1 MIISDQNIQFSARHY
16 GLVETQKQRMDET
29 YLNGQLASR
38 ERTTS
43 HTRYETF
50 SVSESALNLTK
61 NHPKLQQ
68 HNKESQ
74 TFEQQPNRVNIANAN
89 NAGPN
94 GLPSLLSPNQPLASP
109 GLNSGVNSSA
119 SASTND
125 NVTLS
130 PRLIK
135 MIEAIESL
143 MERMTGKPY
152 TLKVMGYTPESE
164 ANSQQ
169 AQQTQHTQSNQPVSS
184 LQNGAWDSA
193 VGFANNLSVQMTQ
206 GNDGSG
212 RLSAPV
218 SGERTIESQTY
229 REQEV
234 SNFNA
239 QGSVTTADGNTLHF
253 NLNANMARSF
263 ESSVYHEQS
272 KGLVLTDPLV
282 VNFGGAPAQLTLEK
296 VAFDLNSDGQADQIS
311 FLESGSGF
319 LALDKN
325 QDGQI
330 NNGQELFGTQ
340 SGNGFKDLAQ
350 YDRDQNGWIDEND
363 AIFSQL
369 QIWHKDSNGLEH
381 LTGLLELNIGAI
393 YLQNEETQFS
403 IKDDSNNL
411 LGQVVKS
418 GLFIGEDQKVGS
430 VQQIDLVI

>member
-1 MIISDQNIQFSARHY
+1 MIISDQNIQLSARHY
-16 GLVETQKQRMDET
+16 GMSESNKERVHET
-29 YLNGQLASR
+29 YLNGQLALR
-38 ERTTS
+38 ERATS
-43 HTRYETF
+43 QTRYETF
-50 SVSESALNLTK
+50 SASESALNLTK
-61 NHPKLQQ
+61 TLPKLQQ
-68 HNKESQ
+68 HKQDTE
-74 TFEQQPNRVNIANAN
+74 TFHQQPNTAN
-89 NAGPN
+89 NANGNNVALN
-94 GLPSLLSPNQPLASP
+94 GLSGLFSSNQALASSNA
-109 GLNSGVNSSA
+109 NSAVE
-119 SASTND
+119 D

-152 TLKVMGYTPESE
+152 TLKVMGYTPETE
-164 ANSQQ
+164 GNQPQSQP
-169 AQQTQHTQSNQPVSS
+169 AETLSSNQI
-184 LQNGAWDSA
+184 GSA
-193 VGFANNLSVQMTQ
+193 NASAEFSRNLSAQLNQ
-206 GNDGSG
+206 ASG
-212 RLSAPV
+212 RLSAPIT
-218 SGERTIESQTY
+218 GERTIESQTY

-234 SNFNA
+234 LNFNA
-239 QGSVTTADGNTLHF
+239 QGSVTTADGKTLRF

-282 VNFGGAPAQLTLEK
+282 VNFGGAPAELTLDK
-296 VAFDLNSDGQADQIS
+296 VAFDLDSDGQQEQIS

-340 SGNGFKDLAQ
+340 SGNGFKDLAE
-350 YDRDQNGWIDEND
+350 YDSDQNSWIDEND

-369 QIWHKDSNGLEH
+369 QVWHKDSNGLEH

-393 YLQNEETQFS
+393 YLPNEETQFS
-403 IKDDSNNL
+403 IKDSQNNL